1 MSTSATAERDRTP
14 ARRGLT
20 PRAIGI
26 ALTAIVVA
34 AIALDTTYR
43 DADTPRATASGRPA
57 FDRDTYGRENFPK
70 IAQAIEQQATP
81 LPKLLAALR
90 EDQQGA
96 SEQYGHREG
105 NAPYSFPVTGEG
117 VAGAPENG
125 VVPVKVKGV
134 PKSTSV
140 SVQIGPALPGTAV
153 RDATGEISFGQFV
166 NQVEFADAATALNNE
181 VRSQVL
187 EPLDPAALEGKRVRF
202 VGAFTY
208 LAPAVV
214 NITPVKLEAAS

>member
-1 MSTSATAERDRTP
+1 MSASATGDRDRTP
-14 ARRGLT
+14 ARRWLT
-20 PRAIGI
+20 PRLIGI
-26 ALTAIVVA
+26 ALTVIVIA
-34 AIALDTTYR
+34 AMALDTTYR
-43 DADTPRATASGRPA
+43 DADAPRATASGRPA
-57 FDRDTYGRENFPK
+57 FDRDAYGRENFPK
-70 IAQAIEQQATP
+70 IAQAIERQATP
-81 LPKLLAALR
+81 LPRLLAALR

-96 SEQYGHREG
+96 SEQYGHHEG

-125 VVPVKVKGV
+125 VLPVTVKGV
-134 PKSTSV
+134 PKNTSV
-140 SVQIGPALPGTAV
+140 SVQIGPALPGTAL

-181 VRSQVL
+181 VKAQVL
-187 EPLDPAALEGKRVRF
+187 ENLDPAALEGERVRF

-214 NITPVKLEAAS
+214 TITPVQLEPTS